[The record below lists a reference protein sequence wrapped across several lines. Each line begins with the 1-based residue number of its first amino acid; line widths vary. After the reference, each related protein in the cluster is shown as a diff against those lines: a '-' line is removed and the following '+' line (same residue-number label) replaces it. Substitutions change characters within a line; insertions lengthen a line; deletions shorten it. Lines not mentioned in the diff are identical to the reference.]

1 MTTVPS
7 EMENEL
13 TEELLPP
20 REMLLALV
28 NPVEGRDEAFRPWYW
43 ETHIPEVLGLPG
55 FVAAQ
60 RYRASTDAPASVSHR
75 YATIYAV
82 EGSASSAR
90 DLLFGAGLGMSPDLD
105 LSSMVFVPFLAE
117 GKPVLP

>member
-1 MTTVPS
+1 M
-7 EMENEL
+7 

-28 NPVEGRDEAFRPWYW
+28 NPVEERDDVFRTWYW
-43 ETHIPEVLGLPG
+43 DTHIPQVLELPG
-55 FVAAQ
+55 FIAAQ
-60 RYRASTDAPASVSHR
+60 RYRTASEEPASVSHQ
-75 YATIYAV
+75 YATIYEV

-105 LSSMVFVPFLAE
+105 LSSMVFVPFVAE
-117 GKPVLP
+117 GNPILP